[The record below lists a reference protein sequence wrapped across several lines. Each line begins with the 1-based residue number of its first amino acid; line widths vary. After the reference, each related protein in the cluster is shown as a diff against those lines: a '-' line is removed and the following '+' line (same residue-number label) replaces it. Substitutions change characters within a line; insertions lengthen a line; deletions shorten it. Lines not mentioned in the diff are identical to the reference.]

1 MGSVRGDEGS
11 STNRDIAAYMLPLSP
26 TLNKSTTK
34 RTGNSYTN
42 EADAIMVRKSTSKV
56 TGIRGFNEQKVLQNY
71 ALIKSHENK
80 LKNMVEDD
88 RIVDM
93 LAAPIEVS
101 EKLNSDDIPIDY
113 APLVPSDKTA
123 VFMPDFESG
132 RQKLLSNGSNRR
144 KPRGSSRMMSKTLY
158 KVN

>member
-1 MGSVRGDEGS
+1 
-11 STNRDIAAYMLPLSP
+11 MLPLSP
-26 TLNKSTTK
+26 TLNKTTTRK
-34 RTGNSYTN
+34 TDSSYPN
-42 EADAIMVRKSTSKV
+42 EVDAVVVRKSTSKV
-56 TGIRGFNEQKVLQNY
+56 TGIRGFEQKILQNY
-71 ALIKSHENK
+71 ALIKSHENR
-80 LKNMVEDD
+80 LKNIVEDD

-101 EKLNSDDIPIDY
+101 DKLNSDDIPIDY

-123 VFMPDFESG
+123 VFMPDFESE